1 MVWADL
7 KRYVRDKCPRS
18 LYAMIR
24 CIRKFEKKRNSR
36 YYKRY
41 ADHTINV
48 LDMLYY
54 VMANGQTCSRFI
66 LGYRKLEHFLNNEFK
81 T

>member
-24 CIRKFEKKRNSR
+24 CIRKFEKKCNSR

-41 ADHTINV
+41 ADHTRNV
-48 LDMLYY
+48 LETIILRNGDWSDM
-54 VMANGQTCSRFI
+54 
-66 LGYRKLEHFLNNEFK
+66 
-81 T
+81 